1 MQKKIIALAVAGLV
15 SGVAFAQTNVTVY
28 GVIDQSYTYSK
39 SDTGL
44 ATGGSNKFSG
54 IKDGGMSGSRFGF
67 KGEEALGNGL
77 KAIFTMEYGKDS
89 DNDINTVGA
98 VGSQFYVR
106 QAFVGLSNNYGTITL
121 GRQYNAASD
130 VYGPNSSNGVVN
142 AMPVDAFQGRNGS
155 QIRSQGGSARQD
167 NVIKYVSPDMSGF
180 SVRANYAFGESQNNS
195 NIVGATPST
204 ASTTDNGRYAIA
216 GSYANGPFGV
226 DLAYAGTSNVY
237 SNYNT
242 LANGDPV
249 IAGQGKNINEWY
261 IGGRYDFKVVKL
273 YASYQDMDNKTDVQ
287 NANTGSKMW
296 QVGLSAPVGAN
307 GTAMFEYAEIRFDAD
322 NYKNVSLNPA
332 NPTVKADGKN
342 KGFGIGYTHNLSK
355 RTTLYTFVSQL
366 KYDSNTGSTGDWIGG
381 IGAAGEKTNTFSAGV
396 RHMF

>member
-39 SDTGL
+39 SDNGL
-44 ATGGSNKFSG
+44 GATNKFSG

-89 DNDINTVGA
+89 DSDANTVTN
-98 VGSQFYVR
+98 VGNNFYVR
-106 QAFVGLSNNYGTITL
+106 QAFVGLNNNMGTLTV

-130 VYGPNSSNGVVN
+130 VYGQNSSNGVVN
-142 AMPVDAFQGRNGS
+142 AMPVDAFQGVNGS

-167 NVIKYVSPDMSGF
+167 NVIKYVSPTFSGF
-180 SVRANYAFGESQNNS
+180 SVRADYAFGEASKNS
-195 NIVGATPST
+195 NITGTSASV

-216 GSYANGPFGV
+216 GSYANGPFGI
-226 DLAYAGTSNVY
+226 DLSYAGQSSVY
-237 SNYNT
+237 TNYLLDN
-242 LANGDPV
+242 
-249 IAGQGKNINEWY
+249 GQGKNINEYY
-261 IGGRYDFKVVKL
+261 IGGRYDFKIVKL
-273 YASYQDMDNKTDVQ
+273 YGSYQKMDNNTDVV
-287 NANTGSKMW
+287 NANTGSKLW

-307 GTAMFEYAEIRFDAD
+307 GTAMLEYAEIGFDAG
-322 NYKNVSLNPA
+322 NYVNKGTVA
-332 NPTVKADGKN
+332 NPTVKNDGKN
-342 KGFGIGYTHNLSK
+342 KGFGLGYTHNLSK

-366 KYDSNTGSTGDWIGG
+366 KYDSNTGSTNDWVGG
-381 IGAAGEKTNTFSAGV
+381 IAAAGEKTNTFSAGV
-396 RHMF
+396 RHQF